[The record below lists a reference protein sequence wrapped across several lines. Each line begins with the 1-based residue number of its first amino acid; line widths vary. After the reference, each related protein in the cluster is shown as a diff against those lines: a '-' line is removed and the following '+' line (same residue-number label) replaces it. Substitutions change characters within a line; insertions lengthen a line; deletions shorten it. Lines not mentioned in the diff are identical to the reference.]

1 MQPLIVPG
9 VLDSLGAIA
18 NYVKEVAAAA
28 NLDKKATYRL
38 RLAAD
43 EIATNIITYGYEKAG
58 LEGVLCI
65 QATLDERSLTVVIED
80 EAAPFDPLSRLP
92 QALEMMQRPIAEQT
106 YNGRGIFLVL
116 ESVDEFRYERAG
128 DRNRNIFVM
137 HRPLAQGEQEQKK

>member
-9 VLDSLGAIA
+9 VLNSLEAIA
-18 NYVKEVAAAA
+18 HYVKEAAAAA

-43 EIATNIITYGYEKAG
+43 EIATNIITHGYEEAG
-58 LEGVLCI
+58 LEGDLYI
-65 QATLDERSLTVVIED
+65 QATLEARALTVVIED
-80 EAAPFDPLSRLP
+80 EAAPFEPLARLP

-116 ESVDEFRYERAG
+116 ASVDRFLYERAG
-128 DRNRNIFVM
+128 DRNRNIFAM
-137 HRPLAQGEQEQKK
+137 NRAIAAS